1 MLSVLVANPKGGCGK
16 TTLATNLA
24 AAFANGGLITALAD
38 VDKQR
43 SSLNWLKLR
52 PKDAPKITGLNWLK
66 NEGDTVNGLQR
77 LVIDVGAGIDKA
89 NVDSLLKAADLIVVP
104 VLPSIFDEKTT
115 GTFLKK
121 LDTLKPIRKG
131 RKPVAIVGNRMR
143 SNTRAAGRLEDFLDE
158 VGHPVVS
165 RLSDRSAYSEMACQ
179 GLSVFDKPRA
189 YSDLITSDWL
199 PLVRFIESQS

>member
-24 AAFANGGLITALAD
+24 AAFANGGLVTALAD

-52 PKDAPKITGLNWLK
+52 PKNAPQIAGLNWFK
-66 NEGDTVNGLQR
+66 HEGETVKDLQR
-77 LVIDVGAGIDKA
+77 LVIDIGAGIGKA
-89 NVDSLLKAADLIVVP
+89 NVDALLKAADLIVVP
-104 VLPSIFDEKTT
+104 VLPSVFDEKTA

-143 SNTRAAGRLEDFLDE
+143 SNTRASARLEDFLDE

-165 RLSDRSAYSEMACQ
+165 RLSDRSAYSEVACQ

>member
-16 TTLATNLA
+16 TTVATNLA

-52 PKDAPKITGLNWLK
+52 PKDAPKITGMNWLK
-66 NEGDTVNGLQR
+66 NEGDTAKGLQR
-77 LVIDVGAGIDKA
+77 LVIDVGAGISKA

-115 GTFLKK
+115 GAFLKK
-121 LDTLKPIRKG
+121 MDTLKPIRKG

-143 SNTRAAGRLEDFLDE
+143 SNTRAAGRLESFLDE

-179 GLSVFDKPRA
+179 GLSVFDKQRA

>member
-16 TTLATNLA
+16 TTMATNLA
-24 AAFANGGLITALAD
+24 AAFANGGLNTALAD

-52 PKDAPKITGLNWLK
+52 PKEVPRITGLNWQK
-66 NEGDTVNGLQR
+66 HEGDLSKGLQR
-77 LVIDVGAGIDKA
+77 LVIDVGAGIGRA
-89 NVDSLLKAADLIVVP
+89 NIDALLKAADLVVVP
-104 VLPSIFDEKTT
+104 VLPSVFDEKTT

-143 SNTRAAGRLEDFLDE
+143 SNTRASARLESFLNE

-179 GLSVFDKPRA
+179 GLSIFDKQRT
-189 YSDLITSDWL
+189 YSDLITTDWV
-199 PLVRFIESQS
+199 PLVRFIESHK